1 MTAPVIK
8 LPVLDSLTV
17 QAYRRLGRGLRF
29 SFEVAGEVG
38 ELLLEPGR
46 APECGVSLSLET
58 RCGVMTFSD
67 AGPLLSLMG
76 DCPVVLAD
84 TENDPCSW
92 FWALFEQRMSTQL
105 VSVFGYV
112 RPIGDVQPQTFECR
126 ASIALGQ
133 ARSVSRLR
141 MAPESLLA
149 LYESGPWHPLKA
161 SVADRFPFLI
171 PVILGQLQV
180 SVEQLRSV
188 QPGDV
193 VLLENTQLDGEGVGQ
208 LNVGKLR
215 LHVMIDDEGAR
226 RCLNICSIEEVAVDD
241 VFFASTDVDANA
253 NANANANAQANAQ
266 AQRVLDEDQ
275 SLENLPL
282 ALSVRCGALKLSLG
296 ELRQLAPGVVL
307 NIEGYSPGMAGL
319 YYGDRPIGQGQL
331 VEVDGRLGLQLS
343 RIIFSR

>member
-1 MTAPVIK
+1 MSAPVIK

-112 RPIGDVQPQTFECR
+112 RPIGDVQPQTF
-126 ASIALGQ
+126 
-133 ARSVSRLR
+133 
-141 MAPESLLA
+141 
-149 LYESGPWHPLKA
+149 
-161 SVADRFPFLI
+161 
-171 PVILGQLQV
+171 
-180 SVEQLRSV
+180 
-188 QPGDV
+188 
-193 VLLENTQLDGEGVGQ
+193 
-208 LNVGKLR
+208 
-215 LHVMIDDEGAR
+215 
-226 RCLNICSIEEVAVDD
+226 
-241 VFFASTDVDANA
+241 
-253 NANANANAQANAQ
+253 
-266 AQRVLDEDQ
+266 
-275 SLENLPL
+275 
-282 ALSVRCGALKLSLG
+282 
-296 ELRQLAPGVVL
+296 
-307 NIEGYSPGMAGL
+307 
-319 YYGDRPIGQGQL
+319 
-331 VEVDGRLGLQLS
+331 
-343 RIIFSR
+343 

>member
-1 MTAPVIK
+1 MGSCAVTAPVIK

-112 RPIGDVQPQTFECR
+112 RPICDVQPQTFECR

-149 LYESGPWHPLKA
+149 LYESGHWHPLKA

-171 PVILGQLQV
+171 PVILGQLQL

-193 VLLENTQLDGEGVGQ
+193 VLLESTQLDVEGVGQ

-253 NANANANAQANAQ
+253 NANANAN

>member
-1 MTAPVIK
+1 VSAPVIK

-253 NANANANAQANAQ
+253 Q

-275 SLENLPL
+275 SLEHLPL

-319 YYGDRPIGQGQL
+319 YYGDRPIGLGQL

-343 RIIFSR
+343 RIIFSQ